1 MAKLYFTLAEV
12 LPILEH
18 AGAAQAHR
26 PSLGQTCEKEFW
38 KPGATPGDYG
48 FMPHEGMDMSK
59 IPPQLFL
66 VKDQGC
72 YLMSAG
78 NPGLKKSEGSDS
90 HVVTYAFGCDPDK
103 DEDWYD
109 TCHDK
114 CGGDDFGEALPVSM
128 FRAAIADKPTA
139 KKLVITLLKR
149 SIRMAVV

>member
-1 MAKLYFTLAEV
+1 MAKLYFTLAEL

-18 AGAAQAHR
+18 AAAAPAHR

-78 NPGLKKSEGSDS
+78 DPGLEKSPGSDS
-90 HVVTYAFGCDPDK
+90 HVVAYALGCDPDM
-103 DEDWYD
+103 DADWYD
-109 TCHDK
+109 TCHEK
-114 CGGDDFGEALPVSM
+114 CGGDDFSEALPVDM
-128 FRAAIADKPTA
+128 FRAAIARKPTA
-139 KKLVITLLKR
+139 KKLVINLLRK
-149 SIRMAVV
+149 SIRMEAV